1 MPFFSL
7 LRKNALVRRSCISK
21 ANVTS
26 HNHSDRQRQAG
37 SFNVCIHPAIRDTPL
52 TELYGIGSYYREQIW
67 FLCINFSQVPK

>member
-21 ANVTS
+21 ASVTS

-37 SFNVCIHPAIRDTPL
+37 SCNVCIHPAKRDTPL
-52 TELYGIGSYYREQIW
+52 TELYVLCNRVYYEGTDMV
-67 FLCINFSQVPK
+67 FMH